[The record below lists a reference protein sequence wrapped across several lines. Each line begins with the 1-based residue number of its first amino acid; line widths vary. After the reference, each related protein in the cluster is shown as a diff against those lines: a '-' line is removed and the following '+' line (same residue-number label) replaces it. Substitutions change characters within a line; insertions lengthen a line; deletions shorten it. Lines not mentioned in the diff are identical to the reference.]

1 MGPARRTTDD
11 VAGGRVQGRA
21 GADKAGLFL
30 AMHLGLGLPGGAV
43 CPAVAGLMANSK
55 LKATFAG
62 AAAHAAAAPHQWRHA
77 LLGAAT

>member
-1 MGPARRTTDD
+1 
-11 VAGGRVQGRA
+11 
-21 GADKAGLFL
+21 
-30 AMHLGLGLPGGAV
+30 MHLGLGLPGGAV